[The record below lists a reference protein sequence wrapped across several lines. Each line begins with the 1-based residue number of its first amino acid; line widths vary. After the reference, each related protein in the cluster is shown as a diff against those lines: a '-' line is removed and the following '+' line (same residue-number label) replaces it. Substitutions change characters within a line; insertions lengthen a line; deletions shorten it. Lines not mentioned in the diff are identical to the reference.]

1 MSHDEFEHCYICLE
15 SIDNHT
21 FNDNKFLICGCLNRY
36 HNQCIET
43 WYKLHNKCPICK
55 KIMNQEEDLSLA
67 VDDYDIFYPKFM
79 YNILFIGCIS
89 LIVYFLGC
97 MYLIELIK

>member
-1 MSHDEFEHCYICLE
+1 MSHGGFEYCYICLE

-55 KIMNQEEDLSLA
+55 KIMNQEEGMNQEEDLSLV
-67 VDDYDIFYPKFM
+67 VDDYDIFYPTFM
-79 YNILFIGCIS
+79 YNFLFIGWIS
-89 LIVYFLGC
+89 LFVYFLG
-97 MYLIELIK
+97 YI